1 MNKYLKISFGALAIA
16 ALTGCGSSGVSPT
29 PSEQPT
35 STTTVQSTSD
45 STTVLSADTTTTTN
59 PTFQGLKAI
68 GGADAGLGRVEN
80 GKYLYVYNGD
90 DIDMTSNGITA
101 GTVVSMN
108 IGDTNTK
115 TVIGGT
121 TYSYSRFGAIAPSD
135 DLSQAEV
142 FYMGTK
148 TTSMPATGSATY
160 EGLVVEHDMSN
171 TSASFNVDFGAK
183 TIVGSA
189 GDKSFTN
196 GVITGADFAGDVSG
210 NGQFQGSFFGNDAAE
225 LGGTGTSDGN
235 AFSFGAKKL

>member
-1 MNKYLKISFGALAIA
+1 MNKYLKISFGALAIV

-45 STTVLSADTTTTTN
+45 STTVSSADTTTTD

-68 GGADAGLGRVEN
+68 GGADAGLGRVED
-80 GKYLYVYNGD
+80 GKYLYVYNGGD
-90 DIDMTSNGITA
+90 VDITTNGIMA
-101 GTVVSMN
+101 GTVFIIDN
-108 IGDTNTK
+108 RTTR

-210 NGQFQGSFFGNDAAE
+210 SGQFQGSFFGNDAAE

-235 AFSFGAKKL
+235 AFSFGAKKI